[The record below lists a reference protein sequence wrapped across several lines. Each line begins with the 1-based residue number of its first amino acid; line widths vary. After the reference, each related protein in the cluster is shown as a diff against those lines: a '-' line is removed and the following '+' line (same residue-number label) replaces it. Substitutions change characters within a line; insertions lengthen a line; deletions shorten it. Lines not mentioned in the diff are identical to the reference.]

1 MVFSFRAGLLT
12 TSAVFLLSAC
22 SVQTTAITDEQL
34 REAATVELSAMF
46 PAVQAVSGSVSLD
59 ETVQRAVI
67 NNLDNRLSRLERSY
81 ASRQVEVDSLDMLP
95 VLAANAGYSRRSN
108 DGYTTSQPLGSP
120 VTNSFS
126 RGSDATIRTADL
138 SVSWNVLDFAMGYYN
153 AQQAGNR
160 AFIAEERARRAGMD
174 VIRQAK
180 NSYWRAYAAQ
190 DLSGRVGSNIEDAE
204 RVLDV
209 IREGESSGA
218 IPAMQALEQ
227 SRVVL
232 ENIRQLETANQ
243 ELSRA
248 RTNLAQMINVAPGQS
263 FVLAGSRMEVP
274 SIGQSLTELEQLAF
288 LQNPTIREQ
297 AYRERIALSDVKKTT
312 AELFPNLSASA
323 QMNYSSDDFLREGD
337 WNTFGLNV
345 GMNLLRLA
353 TAPQRRGLAQE
364 GVSVEQARSLAVRMA
379 VLAQTHIAYRDYQF
393 ARQQFD
399 RVRELA
405 QVEASI
411 AEQSRNREQASAG
424 SQVRRVTDETSAILS
439 QLRVYRA
446 YAELVSAHDALKATV
461 GEDDELIALIAE
473 QRRLYETALAD
484 AEEAEGRIASLEA
497 QVADLQREAAR
508 LERGA
513 ESAQSDLA
521 RATAARLEAE
531 QDLASEKQVS
541 EALSAELSAA
551 RSQLGAVSNQNADVS
566 SREAALAQNL
576 SGLEA
581 QVAAQREQ
589 VAAVDAAIRQQ
600 ERANAGLAR
609 EQSAVARSVARAD
622 ARAER
627 VRGRMVDASDER
639 RAQLEVELAE
649 ISAELEGLSASAQEL
664 DRQLSTGAA
673 QLSNLER
680 QRADLD
686 ASSAELSARAA
697 AADAEL
703 GRMSGSARDV
713 ARLLSSLERDVA
725 EAERNVARQ
734 ADRVRTA
741 TDALAAAQSAEAAA
755 QAAHEAA
762 LSAHAASA
770 AALTD
775 AQSGLAQAGD
785 DLVDAEARAT
795 YYGAS

>member
-1 MVFSFRAGLLT
+1 MILSIRAGLLA

-22 SVQTTAITDEQL
+22 SVQTPALNDEQL
-34 REAATVELSAMF
+34 REAATLELSAMF
-46 PAVQAVSGSVSLD
+46 PQVQAVSGSLSLD

-81 ASRQVEVDSLDMLP
+81 AAQQVDVDSLDMLP

-126 RGSDATIRTADL
+126 RGSDAEIRTADL

-180 NSYWRAYAAQ
+180 DSYWRAYAAQ
-190 DLSGRVGSNIEDAE
+190 ELSGRVRSNIEDAE
-204 RVLDV
+204 RVLAV

-218 IPAMQALEQ
+218 IPAIQALEQ

-232 ENIRQLETANQ
+232 ENIRQLETSNQ

-248 RTNLAQMINVAPGQS
+248 RTNLAQIINVTPGQS
-263 FVLAGSRMEVP
+263 FALAGSRMDVP
-274 SIGQSLTELEQLAF
+274 SVGRSLAELEELAF
-288 LQNPTIREQ
+288 LQNPMIREQ
-297 AYRERIALSDVKKTT
+297 AYRERIALSDVRKTT
-312 AELFPNLSASA
+312 AELFPNLSVNG

-405 QVEASI
+405 RVEASI

-424 SQVRRVTDETSAILS
+424 SQVQRVTDETSAILS

-446 YAELVSAHDALKATV
+446 YAELVSAYDALQATV
-461 GEDDELIALIAE
+461 GEDDELIALMAE

-484 AEEAEGRIASLEA
+484 AQEAEGRIASLEG
-497 QVADLQREAAR
+497 QVAELQRDIVR
-508 LERGA
+508 RERDVEG
-513 ESAQSDLA
+513 AQSDLA
-521 RATAARLEAE
+521 RATANRLEAE
-531 QDLASEKQVS
+531 QDLASEQQVA
-541 EALSAELSAA
+541 EVLSGELSVAQSELKA
-551 RSQLGAVSNQNADVS
+551 S
-566 SREAALAQNL
+566 LAQN
-576 SGLEA
+576 SDG
-581 QVAAQREQ
+581 VSR
-589 VAAVDAAIRQQ
+589 DM
-600 ERANAGLAR
+600 
-609 EQSAVARSVARAD
+609 ARSVA
-622 ARAER
+622 
-627 VRGRMVDASDER
+627 
-639 RAQLEVELAE
+639 
-649 ISAELEGLSASAQEL
+649 
-664 DRQLSTGAA
+664 
-673 QLSNLER
+673 
-680 QRADLD
+680 
-686 ASSAELSARAA
+686 
-697 AADAEL
+697 
-703 GRMSGSARDV
+703 
-713 ARLLSSLERDVA
+713 SLERDVA
-725 EAERNVARQ
+725 RAERNFTRQ
-734 ADRVRTA
+734 AGKVQDA
-741 TDALAAAQSAEAAA
+741 ADALAARQAAEAAA
-755 QAAHEAA
+755 EAAHELAV
-762 LSAHAASA
+762 SAHAAAA
-770 AALTD
+770 AALAD
-775 AQSGLAQAGD
+775 AASSLTQAAD
-785 DLVDAEARAT
+785 NFADAEARAT